1 MLTFNEES
9 KKHIY
14 SHMLQIMGRKS
25 KLKKVDNELYKI
37 AYQEAFLRQKNND
50 FMLTH
55 DVQRRN
61 RETRE

>member
-55 DVQRRN
+55 DV
-61 RETRE
+61 